1 MIKKTS
7 CTQVKTPE
15 MMISPIGICSS
26 SPGYNMVH
34 AHTACIN
41 AGNAVNMPV
50 SPALRAARVN
60 ALSDLRSARTALRHL
75 KKAWIANY
83 GHAQLELEL
92 LRLQAVWQRD
102 NQSAASGH
110 ANIGEL
116 RERMQPS
123 LSGYQRALIIES
135 ARIKAMSSS
144 LRWKLIQDGLADSK
158 MIDVQM
164 AQDLGL

>member
-7 CTQVKTPE
+7 CMQMMSPE
-15 MMISPIGICSS
+15 IISSQIGVCSS
-26 SPGYNMVH
+26 SPDNMFH

-41 AGNAVNMPV
+41 AGNAANMPV

-60 ALSDLRSARTALRHL
+60 ALLDLRSARTALRHL

-83 GHAQLELEL
+83 GHAQLEIEL
-92 LRLQAVWQRD
+92 LRLQAVWRRD
-102 NQSAASGH
+102 NKSAALGH
-110 ANIGEL
+110 TNIGEL
-116 RERMQPS
+116 SERRQRS

-135 ARIKAMSSS
+135 ARIKAISRS
-144 LRWKLIQDGLADSK
+144 LRWKLIHDGWADSK